1 MGSLPL
7 DRDYSGDEDD
17 LAGEALAEEL
27 LLGLYDLPQR
37 NGLPDRRLDLAAL
50 DVAHEV
56 GEDLGLEHSAA
67 EQAQILQIERAE
79 VERHDRPGDR
89 AGHRIAAAAFENLQH
104 LRPLRPAD
112 DIDDGIDAL

>member
-7 DRDYSGDEDD
+7 GCEYSGDEDD
-17 LAGEALAEEL
+17 LAGEGLAEEF
-27 LLGLYDLPQR
+27 LLGLHDLPQR
-37 NGLPDRRLDLAAL
+37 EGLPHRRLDLAAL

-56 GEDLGLEHSAA
+56 GEDAGLEHGAA

-89 AGHRIAAAAFENLQH
+89 AGHRIAAAAPKNIEE
-104 LRPLRPAD
+104 
-112 DIDDGIDAL
+112 